1 MNLFNFF
8 LKTKSFFVK
17 KPKTKLTWTVTDYE
31 LGRRWSKTEPHP
43 FLKSKTL
50 WDYCYDPYDSV
61 YTLKNLNT
69 FIQV

>member
-50 WDYCYDPYDSV
+50 WDYC
-61 YTLKNLNT
+61 
-69 FIQV
+69 